1 MSRTIVS
8 ARSVPKVARRGGP
21 DDDDGAVAPSAASAP
36 DDYSARLMKLI
47 PTEVIG
53 VYFSMV
59 TLLKHSKDDVADIVP
74 WLVFAFGAAA
84 TWFYLRVPL
93 KVRNR
98 KQLVLSVVAF
108 CVWAFTI
115 GEPFSTLSWYNG
127 TYAGLLLIAYTFIA
141 PQIPMD
147 EAATRT

>member
-1 MSRTIVS
+1 M
-8 ARSVPKVARRGGP
+8 ARSIQTASAPAPKRRAGP
-21 DDDDGAVAPSAASAP
+21 DDEPAPVARGG
-36 DDYSARLMKLI
+36 DDYSERLMKLI

-59 TLLKHSKDDVADIVP
+59 TLLKHSKDEVAEVVP

-93 KVRNR
+93 KVLDRR
-98 KQLVLSVVAF
+98 QLTLSVIAF

-115 GEPFSTLSWYNG
+115 GEPFSRLPWYNG

-141 PQIPMD
+141 PQVPVGRPPH
-147 EAATRT
+147 AP